1 MIAPQV
7 KYISFPQIVVMSS
20 SSASGSRASGGPP
33 PANAVDLPRVLLY
46 LAVGLAG
53 FTAVVHLLL
62 GLGGLYEYAVDGV
75 ETILPPLF
83 VLAALAVFAFLVGL
97 YRGYVAPPAAY
108 LLGAVLMAAHIL
120 AYVDWHVLGVAEAT
134 LGLEE
139 YGHSHDNN
147 DHNGHDHN
155 DHNGHD
161 GHDGHDHDHDGS
173 VLEVLGD
180 HLVADPVALVTKF
193 AETVSAVAFA
203 WLAILDF
210 DE

>member
-1 MIAPQV
+1 
-7 KYISFPQIVVMSS
+7 MSRS
-20 SSASGSRASGGPP
+20 DPPGPDASGSAGPAE
-33 PANAVDLPRVLLY
+33 PADAVDLPRVLLY

-53 FTAVVHLLL
+53 FTAAVHLLM
-62 GLGGLYEYAVDGV
+62 GLGGLYGYAVDGV

-83 VLAALAVFAFLVGL
+83 VLGALAVFAFLIGL
-97 YRGYVAPPAAY
+97 HRGYVAPPAAY
-108 LLGAVLMAAHIL
+108 VLGAVLMVAHVL

-139 YGHSHDNN
+139 YGHSHDHNGH

-155 DHNGHD
+155 GHDDHGHGHNGHD
-161 GHDGHDHDHDGS
+161 DHGHDHDHDGS
-173 VLEVLGD
+173 ALEVLGD

-203 WLAILDF
+203 WLAVLDYR
-210 DE
+210 E